1 MAKRSG
7 SCETKSATFM
17 SDISH
22 PVPAL
27 SWETDIPIG
36 THPVMLTNF
45 GLLFAVTGALIG
57 ALLAFIFA
65 MTGRGDA
72 IPPMVEWTASL
83 TASAYLLALLI
94 SMLVYGNSLNICF
107 SLDAAGAQAEVTDK
121 RPRIAARAVAVFSWV
136 ADRFGLAGSGL
147 IAETSSRQQI
157 AWDDVADAHFH
168 PLWRTISLSNG
179 WHIAL
184 ILFCTSENYAA
195 VAAAVHTSLAA
206 RHPHK
211 FHNPLPALLLRTFL
225 VLLSSMPLFA
235 MPFAES
241 DGVFPALLVLVFGL
255 ATVWLSR
262 HLGWL
267 VLAALA
273 WSAVIETIA
282 VTEPRDSL
290 FGGTYRAYQVLN
302 TGDAIT
308 FGLVIAGALCL
319 TLLAFG
325 LIAGRWRSGLAAD
338 RLERARS

>member
-1 MAKRSG
+1 
-7 SCETKSATFM
+7 M
-17 SDISH
+17 SDNSN
-22 PVPAL
+22 PVPSL
-27 SWETDIPIG
+27 SWETDIPIA

-65 MTGRGDA
+65 MTGQGAA
-72 IPPMVEWTASL
+72 IQPMIEWTASL
-83 TASAYLLALLI
+83 TASAFLLALVV
-94 SMLVYGNSLNICF
+94 SMIVYGNRLNICF
-107 SLDAAGAQAEVTDK
+107 SLGAAGAQAEVTDK
-121 RPRIAARAVAVFSWV
+121 RPRIAARAVAAFSWV
-136 ADRFGLAGSGL
+136 ADQLGLAGSGL

-157 AWDDVADAHFH
+157 AWDDVAGAHFH

-184 ILFCTSENYAA
+184 ILFCTRENYDA
-195 VAAAVHTSLAA
+195 VAAAVHTGLAA
-206 RHPHK
+206 RHPHR

-241 DGVFPALLVLVFGL
+241 DGVFPALLVLCFAL
-255 ATVWLSR
+255 AAVWLSR

-267 VLAALA
+267 VLAALV
-273 WSAVIETIA
+273 WSAVIEAITI
-282 VTEPRDSL
+282 TEPRRSL

-302 TGDAIT
+302 MGDAIT
-308 FGLVIAGALCL
+308 FGLGMGGALCL
-319 TLLAFG
+319 ALLAIG

-338 RLERARS
+338 RLERVRD

>member
-1 MAKRSG
+1 
-7 SCETKSATFM
+7 M

-22 PVPAL
+22 PVPSL
-27 SWETDIPIG
+27 RWETDIPIA

-72 IPPMVEWTASL
+72 IQPMIEWTASL
-83 TASAYLLALLI
+83 TASAYLLALLV
-94 SMLVYGNSLNICF
+94 SMIVYGNSLNLCF
-107 SLDAAGAQAEVTDK
+107 SLDASGAQAEVTDK
-121 RPRIAARAVAVFSWV
+121 RPRIAARAVAAFSWV

-157 AWDDVADAHFH
+157 QWDDVADAHFH

-184 ILFCTSENYAA
+184 ILFCTRENYDA
-195 VAAAVHTSLAA
+195 VAAAVHTGLAA

-241 DGVFPALLVLVFGL
+241 DGVFPALLVLGFGL
-255 ATVWLSR
+255 AAVWLSR

-273 WSAVIETIA
+273 WSGVIEALALTQ
-282 VTEPRDSL
+282 PRDSL

-319 TLLAFG
+319 VLLAVG

-338 RLERARS
+338 RLERARA